1 MIGFLGTSALNA
13 HQSETGGSDATAMT
27 ALTMHMGFS
36 IGARTCSAVWAP
48 RTANRRLR
56 ARTGASSSLAHP
68 WYACPCLCCWR
79 CRAGSRASK
88 LTIAASRCPG
98 ASRSW
103 LRILLRPLPLLL
115 GRPAVH
121 VNCDASDPVSTAA
134 QLIVRS

>member
-56 ARTGASSSLAHP
+56 ARTGASSSLAHRGTLVLVCAAGAAVLEAEQASSP
-68 WYACPCLCCWR
+68 SQQVGAQEQVALGCASCCAR
-79 CRAGSRASK
+79 CHCFWVA
-88 LTIAASRCPG
+88 
-98 ASRSW
+98 
-103 LRILLRPLPLLL
+103 LL
-115 GRPAVH
+115 
-121 VNCDASDPVSTAA
+121 STSTAMH
-134 QLIVRS
+134 QTPSRPPLN